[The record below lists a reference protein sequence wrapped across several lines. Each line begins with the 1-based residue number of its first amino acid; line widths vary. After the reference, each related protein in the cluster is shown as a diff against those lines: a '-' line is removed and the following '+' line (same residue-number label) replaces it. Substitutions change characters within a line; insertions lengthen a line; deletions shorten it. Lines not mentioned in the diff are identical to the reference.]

1 MTEPFFTETL
11 LVAGV
16 PAVVLV
22 PLVVEAAKRVGLPTR
37 YAPLA
42 TLVAAGLVAG
52 AAEAL
57 PFMPVLE
64 PVVRWAVAT
73 LLLGLGATGAYE
85 TTRFLRREFAAPSGQ
100 G

>member
-85 TTRFLRREFAAPSGQ
+85 TSRFLRRVFAAPSGQ

>member
-1 MTEPFFTETL
+1 MTEPLVAETL

-22 PLVVEAAKRVGLPTR
+22 PLLVEAAKRVGLPTR

-42 TLVAAGLVAG
+42 TLLAASLVVG

-57 PFMPVLE
+57 PFAPALE

-73 LLLGLGATGAYE
+73 VLLGLGASGAYE
-85 TTRFLRREFAAPSGQ
+85 TARFVRREFATPPEER
-100 G
+100 